1 MPIAVTGSI
10 ATDHLMHFAGKFSEQ
25 LLPEHIHKVSLS
37 FLVDDLVI
45 RRGGIGANIAYG
57 LAQLG
62 HRPVLIGAAGQDFAD
77 YRAWLERHHVD
88 CGSVLVSETAHTAR
102 FVCTTDDELCQIASF
117 YPGAMSE
124 ARLIELAPVHARVGG
139 FDVVCIAPDD
149 PQAML
154 RHTEECRERGYP
166 FAADPSQQMALMG
179 GEDIRMLVDG
189 AAYLFTNE
197 YEKALL
203 EQKTGW
209 SDAEVLKR
217 VRTRITTYGADGVKI
232 ESQDAATIEI
242 PVVPARRIV
251 DPTGVGD
258 GFRSGFLA
266 ATSWGLSAERSAQVG
281 ATLATLVLEADGPQE
296 YAVVPAEFV
305 ARLGEVYG
313 GTAADEVRAHLPT

>member
-1 MPIAVTGSI
+1 VPIAVTGSI
-10 ATDHLMHFAGKFSEQ
+10 AADHLMHFAGKFSEQ
-25 LLPEHIHKVSLS
+25 LLPEHLHKVSLS

-62 HRPVLIGAAGQDFAD
+62 ERPILVGAAGEDFAD
-77 YRAWLERHHVD
+77 YRAWLERHNVD
-88 CGSVLVSETAHTAR
+88 CDSVRVSQIAHTAR
-102 FVCTTDDELCQIASF
+102 FVCTTDDEQCQIASF

-124 ARLIELAPVHARVGG
+124 ARLIELAPIAERVGG
-139 FDVVCIAPDD
+139 FEVVCIAPDD

-154 RHTEECRERGYP
+154 RHTDECRERGYP

-179 GEDIRMLVDG
+179 GEDIKTLVDG
-189 AAYLFTNE
+189 ATYLFTND

-217 VRTRITTYGADGVKI
+217 VRTRITTYGADGIRI
-232 ESQDAATIEI
+232 ESQDAAPLQV
-242 PVVPARRIV
+242 PVVPAREIV

-266 ATSWGLSAERSAQVG
+266 ATSWGLSPERSAQVG
-281 ATLATLVLEADGPQE
+281 ATLATLVLGADGPQE
-296 YAVVPAEFV
+296 YAVDRAAFTG
-305 ARLGEVYG
+305 RLGQVYG
-313 GTAADEVRAHLPT
+313 PAAGIEVAAHLPA

>member
-1 MPIAVTGSI
+1 VPIAVTGSI
-10 ATDHLMHFAGKFSEQ
+10 AADHLMHFAGKFSEQ
-25 LLPEHIHKVSLS
+25 LLPEHLHKVSLS

-57 LAQLG
+57 LGQIG
-62 HRPVLIGAAGQDFAD
+62 HRPILVGAAGHDFAD
-77 YRAWLERHHVD
+77 YRAWLERHNVD
-88 CGSVLVSETAHTAR
+88 CESVLISETAHTAR
-102 FVCTTDDELCQIASF
+102 FVCTTDDDQCQIASF

-124 ARLIELAPVHARVGG
+124 ARLIELAPVRARVGG

-154 RHTEECRERGYP
+154 AHTEECRQLGYP

-179 GEDIRMLVDG
+179 GEDIKALVDG
-189 AAYLFTNE
+189 ATYLFTND

-209 SDAEVLKR
+209 SDEEVLKR
-217 VRTRITTYGADGVKI
+217 VGTRITTYGADGVRI
-232 ESQDAATIEI
+232 ESQGAPSLRV
-242 PVVPARRIV
+242 PVVPAREIV

-258 GFRSGFLA
+258 GFRSGFLG
-266 ATSWGLSAERSAQVG
+266 ATAWGLSPERAAQVG

-296 YAVVPAEFV
+296 YAVEPASFV
-305 ARLGEVYG
+305 ARLGQVYG
-313 GTAADEVRAHLPT
+313 PEAAAEVSAHLPA

>member
-1 MPIAVTGSI
+1 VPIAVTGSI

-25 LLPEHIHKVSLS
+25 LLPEHLHKVSLS

-57 LAQLG
+57 LGQLG
-62 HRPVLIGAAGQDFAD
+62 HRAVLIGAAGHDFAD

-88 CGSVLVSETAHTAR
+88 CESVHVSESAHTAR

-154 RHTEECRERGYP
+154 RHTDECRERGYP
-166 FAADPSQQMALMG
+166 FAADPSQQMALLG
-179 GEDIRMLVDG
+179 GEDIKSLVDG
-189 AAYLFTNE
+189 ATYLFTNE
-197 YEKALL
+197 YERALL

-209 SDAEVLKR
+209 SDTEVLKR
-217 VRTRITTYGADGVKI
+217 VRTRITTYGADGVRI
-232 ESQDAATIEI
+232 ESQGATAQEI
-242 PVVPARRIV
+242 PVVPARAIV

-266 ATSWGLSAERSAQVG
+266 ATAWGLSPERSAQVG

-296 YAVVPAEFV
+296 YAVVPAEFT

-313 GTAADEVRAHLPT
+313 SAAADEVRAHLPG

>member
-62 HRPVLIGAAGQDFAD
+62 HRPVLVGAAGQDFAD

-124 ARLIELAPVHARVGG
+124 ARLIELAPVQERVGR
-139 FDVVCIAPDD
+139 FEVVCIAPDD

-179 GEDIRMLVDG
+179 GEEIKMLVDG

-217 VRTRITTYGADGVKI
+217 VRTRVTTYGADGVVI
-232 ESQDAATIEI
+232 ESQDVQPLRV
-242 PVVPARRIV
+242 PVVPAREIV

-266 ATSWGLSAERSAQVG
+266 GTAWGLSPERSAQVG

-296 YAVVPAEFV
+296 YTVQPAEFV
-305 ARLGEVYG
+305 ARLGETYG
-313 GTAADEVRAHLPT
+313 PDAAAEVGAHLRG

>member
-25 LLPEHIHKVSLS
+25 LLPEHLHKVSLS

-57 LAQLG
+57 LGQLG
-62 HRPVLIGAAGQDFAD
+62 QRPVLVGAAGPDFAD
-77 YRAWLERHHVD
+77 YRAWLERHGVD
-88 CGSVLVSETAHTAR
+88 CESVHVSETAHTAR
-102 FVCTTDDELCQIASF
+102 FVCTTDDEQCQIASF

-154 RHTEECRERGYP
+154 RHTDECRDRGYV

-179 GEDIRMLVDG
+179 GEDIRQLVDG
-189 AAYLFTNE
+189 ATYLFTNE
-197 YEKALL
+197 YERALL

-209 SDAEVLKR
+209 SDSEVLKR
-217 VRTRITTYGADGVKI
+217 VRTRVTTYGADGIRI
-232 ESQDAATIEI
+232 ESQGAPAIEV
-242 PVVPARRIV
+242 PVVPAREIV

-266 ATSWGLSAERSAQVG
+266 ATAWGLSPERSAQVG

-296 YAVVPAEFV
+296 YAVRPAEFV
-305 ARLGEVYG
+305 TRLGEVYG
-313 GTAADEVRAHLPT
+313 PAAATEVRAHLPG

>member
-1 MPIAVTGSI
+1 VPIAVTGSI

-62 HRPVLIGAAGQDFAD
+62 HRPVLVGAAGQDFAD

-124 ARLIELAPVHARVGG
+124 ARLIELAPVQERVGR
-139 FDVVCIAPDD
+139 FEVVCIAPDD

-179 GEDIRMLVDG
+179 GDDIKQLVDG
-189 AAYLFTNE
+189 ATYLFTNE
-197 YEKALL
+197 YERALL

-209 SDAEVLKR
+209 SDSEVLKR
-217 VRTRITTYGADGVKI
+217 VRTRVTTYGADGVVL
-232 ESQDAATIEI
+232 ESQDVEPLRV
-242 PVVPARRIV
+242 PVVPAREIV

-266 ATSWGLSAERSAQVG
+266 GTAWGLSPERSAQVG

-296 YAVVPAEFV
+296 YTVQPVEFV
-305 ARLGEVYG
+305 ARLGETYG
-313 GTAADEVRAHLPT
+313 PDAAAEVDAHLRG

>member
-1 MPIAVTGSI
+1 VPIAVTGSI

-37 FLVDDLVI
+37 FLVDALVI
-45 RRGGIGANIAYG
+45 RRGGIGANIAFG

-77 YRAWLERHHVD
+77 YRAWLERHDVD

-124 ARLIELAPVHARVGG
+124 ARLIELAPVQERVGG
-139 FDVVCIAPDD
+139 FEVVCIAPDD

-154 RHTEECRERGYP
+154 RHTEECRQRGYP

-217 VRTRITTYGADGVKI
+217 VRTRVTTYGADGVVI
-232 ESQDAATIEI
+232 ESQDVQPLRV
-242 PVVPARRIV
+242 PVVPAREIV

-266 ATSWGLSAERSAQVG
+266 GTAWGLSPERSAQVG
-281 ATLATLVLEADGPQE
+281 ATLATLVLEADGLQE
-296 YAVVPAEFV
+296 YTVHPAEFV
-305 ARLGEVYG
+305 ARLGGTYGPDAAAEV
-313 GTAADEVRAHLPT
+313 AAHLRG

>member
-45 RRGGIGANIAYG
+45 RRGVIGANIAFG

-77 YRAWLERHHVD
+77 YRAWLERHDVD

-124 ARLIELAPVHARVGG
+124 ARLIELAPVQERVGG

-149 PQAML
+149 PEAML

-179 GEDIRMLVDG
+179 GEDIKQLVDG

-197 YEKALL
+197 YERALL

-209 SDAEVLKR
+209 SDTEVLKR

-232 ESQDAATIEI
+232 ESQDSATIEI

-266 ATSWGLSAERSAQVG
+266 ATAWGLSAERSAQVG

-313 GTAADEVRAHLPT
+313 GTAADEVRAHLPG